1 MSGNPTDES
10 SSFASLLPTE
20 TQAAKEQALREF
32 YEYPF
37 TSDEVFQQGLIQVL
51 LHSSPRPT
59 SEEEKSEIRL
69 KTQLFYFNRQT
80 GRNLA
85 LEDVKGF
92 PLATPDL
99 PPAVDESVELPEIQG
114 QDKSPRVLSFAELK
128 DLIESGDTENIPH
141 NKHIPDQLNECVP
154 SLSSAP
160 VRQKPWEVA
169 HPSAP

>member
-1 MSGNPTDES
+1 MSGNPADDS
-10 SSFASLLPTE
+10 SSFASLPIE

-32 YEYPF
+32 SEYPF

-59 SEEEKSEIRL
+59 SEEEKSEITL

-80 GRNLA
+80 EHNLT
-85 LEDVKGF
+85 LEDVEGF

-99 PPAVDESVELPEIQG
+99 PPAVDQSVELPETQA

-141 NKHIPDQLNECVP
+141 NKHIADQLNECVP
-154 SLSSAP
+154 SLSRAP

-169 HPSAP
+169 HSSAP